1 MYLSTRQLLSILK
14 FLYFFVKQLD
24 ILQDFPVI
32 FMILYDKRIHALKA
46 FFEQMPSKFAPAK
59 QYVSSCIL
67 HRKLNQNHIFLQKI
81 FNLSIFVS
89 GKIIHGLG
97 KKIRRSFDEKKP

>member
-1 MYLSTRQLLSILK
+1 M
-14 FLYFFVKQLD
+14 KQLD

-67 HRKLNQNHIFLQKI
+67 HRKLNQNHIFA
-81 FNLSIFVS
+81 
-89 GKIIHGLG
+89 
-97 KKIRRSFDEKKP
+97 KKKNFFLILTFLLVASSFMDWEKMIRSFDEKK